1 MLRDRIQGKPED
13 HVDRFE
19 NKVVAIAGGAGGI
32 GSGVSLRLAA
42 EGAAVMVG
50 DINFEDASRVAAE
63 IQARGGRATPFM
75 LNIGDEASVIE
86 FIETCVRLYG
96 GLDGFHA
103 NALDASRREDDDDL
117 ITMDLA
123 TYDQMMG
130 VNARGYVLCT
140 RYAVPQLLKRGGGA
154 MLYTSSGAAY
164 AGDGTRPVYAMSK
177 SAVHALSRYVASRW
191 GKQGVRSNVIAPGLI
206 VHAGVRAVLD
216 EAALE
221 KTLAGVK
228 TPRLGEPEDIA
239 AMAALLLSD
248 DGAFVTGQVISV
260 DGGGTMRA

>member
-1 MLRDRIQGKPED
+1 VED
-13 HVDRFE
+13 HVDRFTD
-19 NKVVAIAGGAGGI
+19 KVVAIAGGAGGI

-63 IQARGGRATPFM
+63 IQGRGGRATAFM